1 MVKEST
7 ECYIIVFILRDNA
20 DETISENS
28 TLFTEA
34 RKLMDIKQLR
44 QALKLKWLNYYQENI
59 SWLVTMQIWRT
70 YDGVRRPSS
79 GYILATLS
87 VLEPGLQ
94 QILPFI
100 LELNNNPDHIVAA
113 LGLHFNPDEELGLLE
128 SEKSLAQNQIV
139 HKNSVTCSHVHTQ
152 IKQDSDPSVEQKKKQ
167 TLLRIVSSVEQKHQS
182 VSMVTISKPV
192 NNHSTPAREETSRK
206 TDKLGIGRSLPNI
219 TEPIPIKY
227 QFTGLP
233 VKEISYISATT
244 NARSL
249 PAWMD
254 EFCPGV
260 NR

>member
-1 MVKEST
+1 
-7 ECYIIVFILRDNA
+7 
-20 DETISENS
+20 
-28 TLFTEA
+28 
-34 RKLMDIKQLR
+34 MDIKQLR
-44 QALKLKWLNYYQENI
+44 QVLKLKWLTYYQENI
-59 SWLVTMQIWRT
+59 SWLTKMQIWRT

-87 VLEPGLQ
+87 VLEPHLQ

-100 LELNNNPDHIVAA
+100 LELNNNPDQIVAA
-113 LGLHFNPDEELGLLE
+113 LGLNFNPDEELRLLE
-128 SEKSLAQNQIV
+128 LEKSLAKNQIV
-139 HKNSVTCSHVHTQ
+139 HKNSVTCSHTDTQ
-152 IKQDSDPSVEQKKKQ
+152 IKQDFQSRVEPKKKQVLLRIVPSVEQKQ
-167 TLLRIVSSVEQKHQS
+167 QSISV
-182 VSMVTISKPV
+182 VTISKPV
-192 NNHSTPAREETSRK
+192 NHHSTVAREEISQK
-206 TDKLGIGRSLPNI
+206 THRLGIGRSLPNI

-233 VKEISYISATT
+233 VKEISYISSTT